1 MKFCPWA
8 HGQNVDL
15 ATKPVQNVLRRRV
28 FCLAAAATAATA
40 LAISVETCRKEVS
53 LCPLHPLLIPKKKIK
68 KPSHICK
75 TKKMRDRKFVS
86 LIVRIF
92 L

>member
-15 ATKPVQNVLRRRV
+15 ATKPVQNVLRRV
-28 FCLAAAATAATA
+28 FCLAAAATA
-40 LAISVETCRKEVS
+40 LASSVETCRKEVS
-53 LCPLHPLLIPKKKIK
+53 LPTSPLSQASKTKKKNQIK

-75 TKKMRDRKFVS
+75 TKKMRDRKVVS

>member
-28 FCLAAAATAATA
+28 FCLAAATA

-53 LCPLHPLLIPKKKIK
+53 LPPSPLAHSKKKNQETF
-68 KPSHICK
+68 PY
-75 TKKMRDRKFVS
+75 
-86 LIVRIF
+86 L
-92 L
+92 